1 MKNQIILWSAS
12 ALLAFLLGYIKAVT
26 NINYPVTGTFGI
38 EGKKVSY
45 KLDKISFDKTSY
57 RNIIIGDVSGLGGK
71 IVMLNQD
78 NQTEIN
84 MIGIDKGLAGEIPAL
99 KPGKKLF
106 YKIKLSYDKNT
117 YDIPEKGFV
126 SLTFWGKIPS
136 AVKGIYLLL
145 LYGGLLL
152 SIRSGMELFNKNKF
166 LKKITF
172 ITCSFFILNTILV
185 NPLYNSYK
193 LGAINNFVPAFNDL
207 FEPALIFITLVW
219 IIGTIILFFKKY
231 ILITTIS
238 AGIITVILFFLL
250 PSV

>member
-12 ALLAFLLGYIKAVT
+12 IILTFLIGYFKAVT
-26 NINYPVTGTFGI
+26 STYYPLTGTFGI

-45 KLDKISFDKTSY
+45 KLDKLSFDKILY
-57 RNIIIGDVSGLGGK
+57 RNIIISDVSGLSGK

-166 LKKITF
+166 LKKFAFT
-172 ITCSFFILNTILV
+172 TSTFFILNTILV
-185 NPLYNSYK
+185 SPLYNSYK
-193 LGAINNFVPAFNDL
+193 LGAINKYVPSFADL
-207 FEPALIFITLVW
+207 FESALIIITLVW
-219 IIGTIILFFKKY
+219 IGGTVLLFFKKY